1 MRQLARGW
9 ILVLTLLACA
19 CSGNRS
25 SRYAL
30 ANDGFP
36 DEVPS
41 GVLAT
46 PDAVPKSEPRSRGGN
61 AKSYEVLGRTY
72 FVLDSSAGY
81 KERGGASWYG
91 AKFHGHK
98 TSNGETYDMF
108 TMSAA
113 HKTLPLP
120 TYARVTHLGNGKS
133 VVLRIN
139 DRGPFHPGRII
150 DLSYTAA
157 ARLDL
162 IGHGS
167 AQVEVEALS
176 PEQPAGTTTLFLEA
190 GRFDD
195 PISAVALREQIKDL
209 GLGNAEIRSEDPDET
224 GPQQHRVLVGPFAN
238 ASALDRARMRLEDH
252 RLPTR
257 EVSE

>member
-1 MRQLARGW
+1 MYPGWMLAL
-9 ILVLTLLACA
+9 ILLLGACT
-19 CSGNRS
+19 SSRN

-30 ANDGFP
+30 ADDAFP
-36 DEVPS
+36 EQIPA

-46 PDAVPKSEPRSRGGN
+46 PDAIPRVEPKSRGGN
-61 AKSYEVLGRTY
+61 AKSYEVRGRTY
-72 FVLDSSAGY
+72 FVLGSSEGY

-108 TMSAA
+108 AMSAA

-133 VVLRIN
+133 VVVRVN

-157 ARLDL
+157 AKLNL
-162 IGHGS
+162 IHQGS
-167 AQVEVEALS
+167 TQVEVEAIDPQQL
-176 PEQPAGTTTLFLEA
+176 QPAETPIRFLEA

-195 PISAVALREQIKDL
+195 PITAVALREQIKDL
-209 GLGNAEIRSEDPDET
+209 GLGNAEIRSEDPNEA
-224 GPQQHRVLVGPFAN
+224 GPQQHRVLVGPFSN
-238 ASALDRARMRLEDH
+238 ASSLERARMRLDDH

-257 EVSE
+257 EVGE